1 MTLVKSLRLLSAVLG
16 GAAVCAVVGTTVFG
30 DVRPGPAA
38 PAKPLATAAKFDA
51 NKVIDELAKSKFSG
65 TPVLAYKNPAGE
77 TIFAWQVKP
86 VLPVAAARPRDV
98 LVLVDT
104 SASQAGDPMKQA
116 GLIIEA
122 LGKKLGADDRLDI
135 WTLNLDAPEHTRSL
149 TKGFLA
155 PADKAI
161 HATVLHLAN
170 TEYAAGSVDLKA
182 GLEAVSKSFAGKA
195 SRQQIILFLG
205 DGESTSGTP
214 ITEKVRVEL
223 GDRLVEQNTQF
234 FAVPLGLTVSANNLH
249 GLSMSTGGT
258 VVRAKENL
266 AGTSGSAEFVKRLTA
281 AFDVPVLKADKAT
294 FGIAGVEL
302 LPNRLPPL
310 RADRSTLVLGK
321 LAAPVASL
329 ALKIDGTVAGQKVSV
344 DLAERLPA
352 ASADH
357 FFLDAMLDQWASAG
371 AKDTPAILSADR
383 ALAMA
388 GEQFRLYRD
397 EFVELGMKAISVDR
411 FDHADKLFQAAARID
426 PQHPE
431 ALAGTKV
438 VAQLRSGAV
447 TKEKLRDRVDR
458 NAKAGRALLILQEPA
473 PLPGA
478 TTPAPAA
485 PPGGI
490 GRAQASRAAAD
501 QEARAI
507 VEETLKQVR
516 VLKSSDPD
524 RALEDLKRQRETVLL
539 NGDLS
544 DGVRRRLVS
553 DLEASMRDVQVQGA
567 EIKRRLTTERD
578 RISQARYKLNETDRL
593 LSQEEETKAR
603 IDRFRDLMS
612 QARFELAYQE
622 AQVMAQE
629 RIGRGLAVPPEVT
642 ATYRIGQS
650 ATNLREFTELKR
662 IREDRYL
669 MCMLQVEKSFIPYP
683 DEPPVHFPPA
693 QVWRELTAHRSE
705 NYTTTDV
712 GGDPTA
718 RKRMKRVRSILE
730 EQRVNFPSS
739 LKDTPLR
746 TLKEQIEKQFD
757 IKIVVREDLFRLQ
770 GEADGE
776 IMDRKFKL
784 DSNLSGVSLGSFLDV
799 ALLDIKASFIV
810 RPEYI
815 EITTLEQRLEEKVT
829 VAFAVA
835 DLVLAIPSS
844 VNPQTLRQNSQFQ
857 ASQLSIFGIG
867 QAQQFGNAGFG
878 GGQFGGGGGQFG
890 GGGGLGGLGAG
901 GGLGAL
907 GGALGAGGMMGMG
920 GGGLGQGGGNNLGVG
935 GGVLGAAGGQLGQF
949 GNLGGQFG
957 IQGNDQSRFL
967 TALIQTVVAR
977 GEWDNVVP
985 GVPPP
990 PTAPGEEPAPLV
1002 APAQLNSLG
1011 FYPPVRALVIRGSTR
1026 YHPTQSFKLK
1036 VPGAG
1041 GNVQGPRQGEPNVLG
1056 QANNDAPKVL
1066 NPINDPRALV
1076 KAANG
1081 DPKKVW
1087 NEAIGKH
1094 IDDAMLGVNA
1104 AHILSEAGEYDQ
1116 TAEVLKATI
1125 RHGRANADWTHE
1137 ALALALRS
1145 SMASPAEIERASL
1158 SGIDLDPKNAKEYIK
1173 AAKAESE
1180 LGRNAAAIAL
1190 CQRAATLEPNLP
1202 DAYANALVYV
1212 ERSTDVAT
1220 DVVGWATSN
1229 LLKRDWTNDGV
1240 DYSKQTKARV
1250 AKIAKK
1256 LTDAGRNAD
1265 ADKVN
1270 RGLSESKSRD
1280 LIVEVRWQGQGDL
1293 DMSVAE
1299 PSGAVASATAKRT
1312 SGGGVLK
1319 CDILEQGDDDRSE
1332 IYSAAEAF
1340 SGTYRVVVKTSL
1352 GRAVG
1357 NKALV
1362 KVTKFAGTPK
1372 EAFEIFSLDLSDPK
1386 PIEFK
1391 LDGGVRRDLASVPAD
1406 EDSKA
1411 RVLTTAAPK
1420 SYVPSGVGG
1429 GVGLANPDLTVFTGG
1444 GAAANLPL
1452 VTASV
1457 ETQFDSI
1464 SPVLPGVRV
1473 VGKVSSDR
1481 NTLEY
1486 TASTVFTGPAV
1497 DIPMPKV
1504 NLLPGS
1510 DRSK

>member
-16 GAAVCAVVGTTVFG
+16 GAAACAVVGTTVFG
-30 DVRPGPAA
+30 DVRSGSPTA
-38 PAKPLATAAKFDA
+38 PAVPVATATPKFDA
-51 NKVIDELAKSKFSG
+51 NKVIDELAKTKFSDK
-65 TPVLAYKNPAGE
+65 PVLAYKNPAGE

-86 VLPVAAARPRDV
+86 VLPVTAARPRDV

-104 SASQAGDPMKQA
+104 SASQAGDPMKHA
-116 GLIIEA
+116 GSVIEA

-135 WTLNLDAPEHTRSL
+135 WTLNIDSADHTRSL
-149 TKGFLA
+149 TKGFQA
-155 PADKAI
+155 PTDKSIAESI
-161 HATVLHLAN
+161 HRLAN
-170 TEYAAGSVDLKA
+170 TEYAAGSIDLKA
-182 GLEAVSKSFAGKA
+182 GLDAVAKKFEGKA
-195 SRQQIILFLG
+195 ARQQIILYLG

-214 ITEKVRVEL
+214 ITEQVRVEL
-223 GDRLVEQNTQF
+223 GNRLADQNTQF

-249 GLSMSTGGT
+249 GLSMSTGGL
-258 VVRAKENL
+258 VIRAKENL
-266 AGTSGSAEFVKRLTA
+266 SGTNGSADFAKRLCS
-281 AFDVPVLKADKAT
+281 AFDAPVLKADKAT

-321 LAAPVASL
+321 LPAPVASL
-329 ALKIDGTVAGQKVSV
+329 TLTIEGTVAGKNTTVE
-344 DLAERLPA
+344 LAERLPA
-352 ASADH
+352 SSGDH
-357 FFLDAMLDQWASAG
+357 FFLNAMLAQWNSAG
-371 AKDTPAILSADR
+371 SKDAPVILAADR

-388 GEQFRLYRD
+388 GEQFRLFRD
-397 EFVELGMKAISVDR
+397 EFVELGMKAISADR
-411 FDHADKLFQAAARID
+411 FDHAEKLFQAAVKID
-426 PQHPE
+426 PQHDE

-438 VAQLRSGAV
+438 VAQLRSGEM
-447 TKEKLRDRVDR
+447 TKDKLKARMDKNVQ
-458 NAKAGRALLILQEPA
+458 AGRKLVALQEPV
-473 PLPGA
+473 
-478 TTPAPAA
+478 PAPGGVAPVA
-485 PPGGI
+485 PPGPGGI
-490 GRAQASRAAAD
+490 ARAQAARAAAD

-516 VLKSSDPD
+516 VLKASDPD
-524 RALEDLKRQRETVLL
+524 RALEDLKRQRETILL
-539 NGDLS
+539 NSDLS
-544 DGVRRRLVS
+544 DDTRRRLVA
-553 DLEASMRDVQVQGA
+553 DLEASMRDIQVQGA
-567 EIKRRLTTERD
+567 EIKRRLSLERD
-578 RISQARYKLNETDRL
+578 RISAARYKLNENDRL
-593 LSQEEETKAR
+593 LSQEEQTKAR

-629 RIGRGLAVPPEVT
+629 RISRGQAIPPEVT

-693 QVWRELTAHRSE
+693 QVWRELTKNRQE
-705 NYTTTDV
+705 NYTTYDI

-718 RKRMKRVRSILE
+718 RQRMKRVKSILE
-730 EQRVNFPSS
+730 DQRVNFPNS

-746 TLKEQIEKQFD
+746 TLKEQLEKQFD

-770 GEADGE
+770 DMTDGE

-799 ALLDIKASFIV
+799 ALLDIKASYIV

-829 VAFAVA
+829 LAFAVA

-844 VNPQTLRQNSQFQ
+844 VNPQTLQQNSQFQ
-857 ASQLSIFGIG
+857 ASQLSIFGVG

-878 GGQFGGGGGQFG
+878 GGQFGQGGGQFG
-890 GGGGLGGLGAG
+890 QGGLGQ
-901 GGLGAL
+901 GGLGQ
-907 GGALGAGGMMGMG
+907 GGIGMG
-920 GGGLGQGGGNNLGVG
+920 GGQLGMLGMGNLGQGGGNNLGVG

-990 PTAPGEEPAPLV
+990 PTEPGETPAALV
-1002 APAQLNSLG
+1002 PPAQLNSLG

-1026 YHPTQSFKLK
+1026 YHPTQSFKLR
-1036 VPGAG
+1036 VPGAAG
-1041 GNVQGPRQGEPNVLG
+1041 GAQAPRQGDPNVLG
-1056 QANNDAPKVL
+1056 QVNAPQL
-1066 NPINDPRALV
+1066 QNPILDPRALA
-1076 KAANG
+1076 KAAKGN
-1081 DPKKVW
+1081 PHLVW
-1087 NEAIGKH
+1087 NEALAKH
-1094 IDDAMLGVNA
+1094 ENDPMLIVNTVDIMNDVKE
-1104 AHILSEAGEYDQ
+1104 HDHTTEL
-1116 TAEVLKATI
+1116 LKATI
-1125 RHGRANADWTHE
+1125 RHGRANANWTHE
-1137 ALALALRS
+1137 ALAIALRS
-1145 SMASPAEIERASL
+1145 SNASVGEVERASL

-1180 LGRNAAAIAL
+1180 LGRNDQAIAL
-1190 CQRAATLEPNLP
+1190 CKRAATLEPNLP

-1220 DVVGWATSN
+1220 DVVGWATEN
-1229 LLKRDWTNDGV
+1229 LMKRDWTNDGV
-1240 DYSKQTKARV
+1240 DYLKQTKARV
-1250 AKIAKK
+1250 GAIAKK
-1256 LTDAGRNAD
+1256 LADAGRAAD
-1265 ADKVN
+1265 ADKIN
-1270 RGLSESKSRD
+1270 KGLTQSKSRD
-1280 LIVEVRWQGQGDL
+1280 LLVEVRWQGQGDV

-1299 PSGAVASATAKRT
+1299 PSGSTASATAKRT
-1312 SGGGVLK
+1312 SGGGVLRS
-1319 CDILEQGDDDRSE
+1319 DILEQGDDDRSE
-1332 IYSAAEAF
+1332 VYSASEAF
-1340 SGTYRVVVKTSL
+1340 SGTYKVTVKTSL

-1362 KVTKFAGTPK
+1362 KVTKFPGTPK
-1372 EAFEIFSLDLSDPK
+1372 EAFEIFAVDLANPK

-1391 LDGGVRRDLASVPAD
+1391 LEGGTRKDLANVPT
-1406 EDSKA
+1406 EDDSNA
-1411 RVLTTAAPK
+1411 RVLTTSAPK

-1429 GVGLANPDLTVFTGG
+1429 GAGLANPDLTVFTGG
-1444 GAAANLPL
+1444 TAAANMPL
-1452 VTASV
+1452 VTPSV
-1457 ETQFDSI
+1457 ETKFDSI

-1473 VGKVSSDR
+1473 VGKVSTDR
-1481 NTLEY
+1481 STLEY

-1510 DRSK
+1510 ERNK